1 MLSAI
6 SSMPFSTALHS
17 DEELAPSDPNG
28 SGRILIISSGLS
40 APFHIPPYEYIKSV
54 YQYVKQQQ
62 IDRHKGSYL
71 VRKKDT

>member
-28 SGRILIISSGLS
+28 SGRLLIISSGLS
-40 APFHIPPYEYIKSV
+40 APFYIPTDKRINDMNYDV
-54 YQYVKQQQ
+54 QQ
-62 IDRHKGSYL
+62 
-71 VRKKDT
+71 